1 MILINANA
9 DLISVSDFQFL
20 YTNYVKTQAFTI
32 CTPTAPSK
40 ANGKVVGGSC
50 ALALHEKKKK
60 TILINS
66 DPTSHCTF
74 SQAKLHEEWQL
85 IHIKHYN
92 IHIQSLN
99 KNEDII
105 LPFSRFHKIN

>member
-50 ALALHEKKKK
+50 ALALHEKKKRLFLS
-60 TILINS
+60 TVILLLIARS
-66 DPTSHCTF
+66 V
-74 SQAKLHEEWQL
+74 KL
-85 IHIKHYN
+85 N
-92 IHIQSLN
+92 CM
-99 KNEDII
+99 KNG
-105 LPFSRFHKIN
+105 N